1 VSAPENLPLVRIQL
15 RYPDI
20 ATFIARFAPN
30 VTRGGIFLASR
41 NPIPAG
47 KNLRFEVC
55 LIQGP
60 PVLSG
65 AGKVTWVREFDPK
78 EPQRAHGMGVQ
89 FTALDPGSRLI
100 LDRLLE
106 MKASSAKPTRAAPV
120 IAPVTLASPATPSNH
135 AQDASTEG
143 ETDANAYYLSDEA
156 LNHAIARARVLA
168 SRTEDVESLRTR
180 EPEEPVT
187 LELALQDL
195 PRLLGARR

>member
-1 VSAPENLPLVRIQL
+1 MSAPENLPLVRIQL
-15 RYPDI
+15 RYPDE

-47 KNLRFEVC
+47 SNLRFEVC

-60 PVLSG
+60 PILAG

-106 MKASSAKPTRAAPV
+106 QKAASAKPPR
-120 IAPVTLASPATPSNH
+120 ATPVMVPPVLSSPTPL
-135 AQDASTEG
+135 APPSQSTASDTD
-143 ETDANAYYLSDEA
+143 TDAAAYLSDEA
-156 LNHAIARARVLA
+156 LRHAIARARVLA
-168 SRTEDVESLRTR
+168 SRTEDVEALRAR
-180 EPEEPVT
+180 EPDEPVT
-187 LELALQDL
+187 LEKALQDL